1 MANTERYSYIYNNES
16 NKFWFKLKANLGQ
29 LFKREKN
36 KNSEMRAAVRGELE
50 FLKSDYN
57 LYNMDKEDFCQKV
70 FGDFNTIR
78 LVHGKDI
85 SSLSDISKL
94 GDALTSE
101 SNSDRKK
108 KNGFYKLISDPLKQL
123 KAMDVD
129 SEEYKDKR
137 AEIVGNIEKY
147 LKKHNPSS
155 KVGKARCEFAER
167 LKFLLN
173 EEAQIEADKELGIED
188 NRRMSDDES
197 SIDEGELNIEND
209 NIPNKEVKNKE
220 KTSFNNL
227 FEKSEIKLVRSKTI
241 SREKQVP
248 ILSL

>member
-1 MANTERYSYIYNNES
+1 MANKERYSYIYKNES

-29 LFKREKN
+29 LFRREKN

-57 LYNMDKEDFCQKV
+57 LYTMSKKNFCQKV

-78 LVHGKDI
+78 LIHGKDI
-85 SSLSDISKL
+85 SSLNDISKL

-101 SNSDRKK
+101 SASDRKK
-108 KNGFYKLISDPLKQL
+108 KNGFYKLISEPLKQL

-137 AEIVGNIEKY
+137 AEIIGNIEKY
-147 LKKHNPSS
+147 LRKHNPSS

-173 EEAQIEADKELGIED
+173 EEAQIEADKELAIDD
-188 NRRMSDDES
+188 NRAIRDNERAV
-197 SIDEGELNIEND
+197 DEGELNIEKD
-209 NIPNKEVKNKE
+209 NIPNKEIKNKE
-220 KTSFNNL
+220 KTSFKNL
-227 FEKSEIKLVRSKTI
+227 LEKSEIKLVRSKTI

-248 ILSL
+248 VLSL